1 MLNRNTLSFIEY
13 VNGKNCSH
21 RVWFVLEILGM
32 RGRGVG
38 FFWHECILT
47 ILKVVVVFDTGQCL
61 MADIFLLICQ
71 RFLRV
76 NSFANKTKCKQK

>member
-1 MLNRNTLSFIEY
+1 M
-13 VNGKNCSH
+13 
-21 RVWFVLEILGM
+21 WFFFGM
-32 RGRGVG
+32 SV
-38 FFWHECILT
+38 LT

-71 RFLRV
+71 SFLRV